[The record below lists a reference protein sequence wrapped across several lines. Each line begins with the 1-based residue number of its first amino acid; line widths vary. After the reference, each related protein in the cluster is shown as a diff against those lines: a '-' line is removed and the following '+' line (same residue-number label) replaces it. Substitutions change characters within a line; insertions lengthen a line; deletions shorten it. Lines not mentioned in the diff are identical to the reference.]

1 MAFLH
6 LPPIRWLTSFYNPPF
21 FFILLFL
28 LKKYKVRD
36 VILGYVTGVLIL
48 VAASFFLGKILAIFM
63 PEWLLGILGFLPIWM
78 AIHDNDEEANQTE
91 KASPILTVLI
101 TYLAV
106 CAGCNLSILLPILIG
121 VSLIHFGE
129 VLLFVIVFTTIIVLL
144 LKGIGEIP
152 IVNNFMSKY
161 SEISTKIVYI
171 GVGLYVVWDSGLI
184 SHLIGLL

>member
-1 MAFLH
+1 MN
-6 LPPIRWLTSFYNPPF
+6 WLVFAITFIGVNLDF

-91 KASPILTVLI
+91 KANLNCLDYLPSRLCWVQFVNFI
-101 TYLAV
+101 T
-106 CAGCNLSILLPILIG
+106 
-121 VSLIHFGE
+121 
-129 VLLFVIVFTTIIVLL
+129 
-144 LKGIGEIP
+144 
-152 IVNNFMSKY
+152 NFDWCK
-161 SEISTKIVYI
+161 
-171 GVGLYVVWDSGLI
+171 
-184 SHLIGLL
+184 SHPLW